1 MRIKK
6 PCRRKRVVSVS
17 SWGSYRRAV
26 GICATLML
34 EVADS
39 PKSKKEQHPA
49 MRPID
54 EECGRRLEVGIAIR
68 KSVV

>member
-1 MRIKK
+1 VRIKK

-17 SWGSYRRAV
+17 SWGSYQRAV
-26 GICATLML
+26 GICATLVL
-34 EVADS
+34 EGADS

-54 EECGRRLEVGIAIR
+54 EEYDRRIEVGIAIR
-68 KSVV
+68 RGVV